1 MPKTTATGSLKQ
13 EAIAWTITRRLGM
26 VVVLI
31 LAFVLSAVVTIYTL
45 FRAGDTRVPNLIG
58 KTEAEAQK
66 MAEQVGLRVRIQRR
80 DDAAT
85 GGTVIETRPGPN
97 SSVKKDSNLTIVISN
112 GPPQKKGALGT
123 LDDAFRRSRP
133 ASSTSVTHLS
143 LQTRYFRFFDYLDPR
158 SWEPLVSTS
167 A

>member
-1 MPKTTATGSLKQ
+1 MARTTATGSLKQ
-13 EAIAWTITRRLGM
+13 EAITWTIARRLGM

-58 KTEAEAQK
+58 KTETEAQK
-66 MAEQVGLRVRIQRR
+66 MAEQIGLRVRIQRR

-112 GPPQKKGALGT
+112 GQPQKKGALEPRDEGSR
-123 LDDAFRRSRP
+123 LPRLASGANLMRHRLQGRRLR
-133 ASSTSVTHLS
+133 L
-143 LQTRYFRFFDYLDPR
+143 LNYLNR
-158 SWEPLVSTS
+158 RVWEPLLSS
-167 A
+167 AA

>member
-1 MPKTTATGSLKQ
+1 MARTTATGSLKQ
-13 EAIAWTITRRLGM
+13 EAITWTIARRLGM

-112 GPPQKKGALGT
+112 GQPQKKGALET
-123 LDDAFRRSRP
+123 RDDASRTSLL
-133 ASSTSVTHLS
+133 ASGANGAQHGLKARC
-143 LQTRYFRFFDYLDPR
+143 LRLLDYLNLQIR
-158 SWEPLVSTS
+158 EPLLSPQT
-167 A
+167 